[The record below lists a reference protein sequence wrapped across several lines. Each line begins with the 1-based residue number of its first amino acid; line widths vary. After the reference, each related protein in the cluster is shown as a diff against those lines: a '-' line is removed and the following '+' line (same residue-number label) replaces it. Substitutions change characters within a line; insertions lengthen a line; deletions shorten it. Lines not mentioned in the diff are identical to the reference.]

1 MGNDV
6 SPSLSIVPDSVATE
20 ITLFWTIGGDTP
32 TSINIQDECTG
43 KTLAVWQN
51 PEAEYK
57 LTNLPVGVQYRL
69 FLVAN
74 FADGGTT
81 NSNVV
86 ERYANMP
93 CAAAKPAP
101 VPTDFP
107 EVSMQLFPKPLS
119 NSNRIVVSCP
129 NAATYD
135 HWMLM
140 VNGVQSEDL
149 EGDQTHTI
157 DAVPGQTFTLA
168 TDGLDKATDNYTN
181 WSQSFVVTAGKNSNS
196 VSEFL
201 KNSGVSG
208 ASGIKQY
215 VRSSNSTGV
224 RNMLGL

>member
-1 MGNDV
+1 M
-6 SPSLSIVPDSVATE
+6 S
-20 ITLFWTIGGDTP
+20 LFWTIAGDTP
-32 TSINIQDECTG
+32 ASINIQDECSG
-43 KTLAVWQN
+43 KTLAVLHN
-51 PEAEYK
+51 PAAK
-57 LTNLPVGVQYRL
+57 ITVTNLPVGVQYRL

-74 FADGGTT
+74 FADGGTR

-86 ERYANMP
+86 ERYAKQP

-101 VPTDFP
+101 APTDFP
-107 EVSMQLFPKPLS
+107 EVSTQMLPKTLKDP
-119 NSNRIVVSCP
+119 NRIVVSCP
-129 NAATYD
+129 NANAYY

-149 EGDQTHTI
+149 QGDQTHTI
-157 DAVPGQTFTLA
+157 AAVPGQTFTLA
-168 TDGLDKATDNYTN
+168 TDGLDTTTDSYTN
-181 WSQSFVVTAGKNSNS
+181 WSHSFTVTAGKNSNS

-201 KNSGVSG
+201 RNSGVSG